1 MTCQL
6 QYMQGDIES
15 VAAMGAKELTNLF
28 EQISGSDGF
37 RAEYEDLEKQKV
49 AADERLTF
57 NFAKKRT
64 AAQDRKAKKEQK
76 DEAERHIKLQEEL
89 VGFTSCLLHSSEVGP
104 VLASQGQFNRPL
116 SSARFSD
123 LLQGQRIGLFGV
135 CCCCQAD
142 IKTCT
147 PPSMTRSRAWQGQV

>member
-1 MTCQL
+1 
-6 QYMQGDIES
+6 
-15 VAAMGAKELTNLF
+15 MGAKELTNLF

-37 RAEYEDLEKQKV
+37 RAEYEELEKQKV

-89 VGFTSCLLHSSEVGP
+89 VGVHRAPAISCSALS
-104 VLASQGQFNRPL
+104 LA
-116 SSARFSD
+116 
-123 LLQGQRIGLFGV
+123 
-135 CCCCQAD
+135 
-142 IKTCT
+142 
-147 PPSMTRSRAWQGQV
+147 

>member
-1 MTCQL
+1 MAAMGEKFEMYIWRSDPGASDSHKIWHENGRLMTCHVRC
-6 QYMQGDIES
+6 MQGDIES
-15 VAAMGAKELTNLF
+15 VAAMGAQELTTLF

-37 RAEYEDLEKQKV
+37 RLEYEDLEKQKV

-89 VGFTSCLLHSSEVGP
+89 VGFRAASVLHFTSVASTLL
-104 VLASQGQFNRPL
+104 RPL
-116 SSARFSD
+116 S
-123 LLQGQRIGLFGV
+123 L
-135 CCCCQAD
+135 
-142 IKTCT
+142 T
-147 PPSMTRSRAWQGQV
+147 